1 MQNFEEPV
9 VIRWLIVVFLALVL
23 INGLAPFL
31 RKFGLGRLPGDF
43 HFRLFGREWFIPLA
57 STVLL
62 SLVAGLI
69 AKWL

>member
-1 MQNFEEPV
+1 M
-9 VIRWLIVVFLALVL
+9 IRWLIVVFLALVL

-57 STVLL
+57 STVAL
-62 SLVAGLI
+62 SLLASLI
-69 AKWL
+69 ARWL

>member
-1 MQNFEEPV
+1 MV
-9 VIRWLIVVFLALVL
+9 RWLIVVFLALVL
-23 INGLAPFL
+23 INGLTPLL

-62 SLVAGLI
+62 SLLASLI
-69 AKWL
+69 AR